1 MSLLSSCVL
10 VAVVRYVYTG
20 DLFVDLQPH
29 HHNNNN
35 NMCTVAG
42 DLLEAESLLGLEDT
56 GLRIQ
61 LEDLLLRELAR
72 VEAGG
77 GHLEDVLVFW
87 NLGMLHE
94 LPRLLEAVFSLLDL
108 RLESFVLEAAGGR
121 SHVARLGF
129 EVRCVPQRTTV
140 FFYLITYFGFG
151 FLGPHRTVQL
161 LINLFYLAS
170 LIRVLFEQIRI

>member
-20 DLFVDLQPH
+20 DLVVDLQPH
-29 HHNNNN
+29 QHHNNNT
-35 NMCTVAG
+35 NMCTLVG

-56 GLRIQ
+56 GLRTQ

-87 NLGMLHE
+87 NLGVLHE
-94 LPRLLEAVFSLLDL
+94 LPRLLEAVFNLLDL

-129 EVRCVPQRTTV
+129 EVRCVPQRTMV
-140 FFYLITYFGFG
+140 FFYLSKITYCRTGL
-151 FLGPHRTVQL
+151 LG
-161 LINLFYLAS
+161 IIELFS
-170 LIRVLFEQIRI
+170 FS

>member
-1 MSLLSSCVL
+1 M
-10 VAVVRYVYTG
+10 AVVRYVYTG
-20 DLFVDLQPH
+20 DLVVDLQPH
-29 HHNNNN
+29 HNNN
-35 NMCTVAG
+35 NMCTLVG

-56 GLRIQ
+56 GLRTQ

-72 VEAGG
+72 EEAGG

-87 NLGMLHE
+87 NLGVLHE

-108 RLESFVLEAAGGR
+108 RLESFVLEASGGR

-140 FFYLITYFGFG
+140 FFYLSKITYCRSG
-151 FLGPHRTVQL
+151 L
-161 LINLFYLAS
+161 
-170 LIRVLFEQIRI
+170 

>member
-1 MSLLSSCVL
+1 M
-10 VAVVRYVYTG
+10 RYVYTG
-20 DLFVDLQPH
+20 DLVVDLQPH

-35 NMCTVAG
+35 MCTLVG

-56 GLRIQ
+56 GLRTQ

-72 VEAGG
+72 GEAGG

-87 NLGMLHE
+87 NLGVLHE
-94 LPRLLEAVFSLLDL
+94 LPRLVEAVFSLLDL

-129 EVRCVPQRTTV
+129 EVRCVPQRTMV
-140 FFYLITYFGFG
+140 FFYLSNITYCRSG
-151 FLGPHRTVQL
+151 LLWPYRTVYL
-161 LINLFYLAS
+161 LINSFY
-170 LIRVLFEQIRI
+170 